1 MGVNAVDRL
10 AAWLAALP
18 ASEQVAVRALQ
29 LANEPALGTPT
40 SSDDSPTPTDHAIH
54 RFYTRAHA
62 AARAHLPTTPLVLSF
77 MGPSLAVTNFVK
89 QLAEQDESEGKGGGL
104 PVVVDHH
111 YYLNW
116 QLPEGC
122 YAWDGSCQMT
132 WAQVHERACM
142 PATHPVLKAS

>member
-1 MGVNAVDRL
+1 
-10 AAWLAALP
+10 
-18 ASEQVAVRALQ
+18 
-29 LANEPALGTPT
+29 
-40 SSDDSPTPTDHAIH
+40 
-54 RFYTRAHA
+54 
-62 AARAHLPTTPLVLSF
+62 